1 MISLQCKKI
10 LVVGGRLLDPR
21 DSYNNENK
29 ELVNSLTIG
38 KWQIEADLD
47 KRVIR
52 IKGSNRAI

>member
-38 KWQIEADLD
+38 KWQI
-47 KRVIR
+47 
-52 IKGSNRAI
+52 

>member
-29 ELVNSLTIG
+29 ELNKDSNKDLTK
-38 KWQIEADLD
+38 KW
-47 KRVIR
+47 K
-52 IKGSNRAI
+52 NY